1 MDSRWSEA
9 LKTLDLVLL
18 LQQPAKDKV
27 VTTVGEIAK
36 LIRRLIYR
44 KAVRVIER
52 KMNRH
57 TLADRQTEKDDI
69 R

>member
-27 VTTVGEIAK
+27 VTTVRQNRVSDCADTQIEGEG
-36 LIRRLIYR
+36 
-44 KAVRVIER
+44 E
-52 KMNRH
+52 
-57 TLADRQTEKDDI
+57 TGSEGG
-69 R
+69 